1 MAGESSLADQVKT
14 LQGYMGK
21 FAKAIKDLTERVK
34 VIEEK
39 RTEDEDKDIKEIVE
53 TQRVIDEILVSNSDA
68 IKRLN
73 RELLKAQEANAKK
86 SSETVNVDAA
96 QHEIVR
102 NHNKR
107 KCRYYNRGHCKYR
120 DRCKF
125 NHSEHICQVYL
136 DSGKCEVKNCVDR
149 HPKVCKFWTKSKS
162 GCIRKTSCDFL
173 HVTLAK
179 DDQREKEEP
188 GYYNCVGCRCD
199 WTDKSCVIEHVIN
212 DHRVYFCLNCED
224 WVKDKSKVLD
234 KNWTMFDERGN
245 LRYDV

>member
-86 SSETVNVDAA
+86 
-96 QHEIVR
+96 
-102 NHNKR
+102 K
-107 KCRYYNRGHCKYR
+107 
-120 DRCKF
+120 
-125 NHSEHICQVYL
+125 
-136 DSGKCEVKNCVDR
+136 
-149 HPKVCKFWTKSKS
+149 
-162 GCIRKTSCDFL
+162 
-173 HVTLAK
+173 
-179 DDQREKEEP
+179 
-188 GYYNCVGCRCD
+188 
-199 WTDKSCVIEHVIN
+199 
-212 DHRVYFCLNCED
+212 
-224 WVKDKSKVLD
+224 
-234 KNWTMFDERGN
+234 
-245 LRYDV
+245 